1 MARTVQANRLIGQ
14 AGVSLVEL
22 MVAVVI
28 LLFVSL
34 AMMQTALMSIESNVR
49 NDLRAEGTRIA
60 ERSTV
65 ELRNLTAEERGEIA
79 NSGASQTGII
89 NSMIRSREVSFNIEN
104 TLTLRPNTDFVS
116 VQVFVEWEWKSAF
129 YNTSI
134 ETLMEAE

>member
-1 MARTVQANRLIGQ
+1 M
-14 AGVSLVEL
+14 
-22 MVAVVI
+22 AVVI

-60 ERSTV
+60 ERATV
-65 ELRNLTAEERGEIA
+65 ELRNLSAEERGDIA

-129 YNTSI
+129 YNTTI